1 MAEKEIC
8 RIIQVL
14 SDTDLSDDI
23 PQTANKATLLTGL
36 RRTLTSRIIVE
47 GSPLVTI
54 SLKHGFFNVLGKI
67 ICIFTRHCCK
77 SLYDFNLASLQTK
90 VLFV

>member
-54 SLKHGFFNVLGKI
+54 SLKHGFFNVLGEI
-67 ICIFTRHCCK
+67 ICIFDT
-77 SLYDFNLASLQTK
+77 AA
-90 VLFV
+90 